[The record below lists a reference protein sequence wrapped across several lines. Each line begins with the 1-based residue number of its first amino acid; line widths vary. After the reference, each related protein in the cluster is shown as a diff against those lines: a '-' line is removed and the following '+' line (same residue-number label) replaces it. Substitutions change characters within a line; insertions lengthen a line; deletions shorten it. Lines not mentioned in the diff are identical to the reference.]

1 MLITWKQAATIVTFT
16 WFRGHHFK
24 VGKQLHDV
32 KVFTMEHFLILII
45 SFCKMFHKSL
55 TLILMYFMI
64 RSKTL
69 KTTQHL
75 TYPGMFYI
83 IETLVYIFRYPLF
96 PCVVYNVISY
106 LIKQTIPNITLQQS
120 FIYIYMSNCLNW
132 TLLCESLFYSL
143 VLVSSGSIY
152 IYRPTHA
159 Q

>member
-1 MLITWKQAATIVTFT
+1 MTFT
-16 WFRGHHFK
+16 LFRGHHFK

-64 RSKTL
+64 RAKTL
-69 KTTQHL
+69 KITQHL
-75 TYPGMFYI
+75 TYPGMFHI
-83 IETLVYIFRYPLF
+83 IEALVYIFRYPLF

-120 FIYIYMSNCLNW
+120 FIYICQLFELNTFMW
-132 TLLCESLFYSL
+132 VTFLLLGFGVFWEHLHISTNACP
-143 VLVSSGSIY
+143 VDIHK
-152 IYRPTHA
+152 II
-159 Q
+159 

>member
-1 MLITWKQAATIVTFT
+1 
-16 WFRGHHFK
+16 
-24 VGKQLHDV
+24 
-32 KVFTMEHFLILII
+32 MEHFLILII

-120 FIYIYMSNCLNW
+120 FIYIYVQLFELNTFMW
-132 TLLCESLFYSL
+132 VTFLLLGFGVFWEHLHISTNACA
-143 VLVSSGSIY
+143 VDIHKIV
-152 IYRPTHA
+152 
-159 Q
+159 